1 MLYIKT
7 KYYKI
12 NEEIFKN
19 KGKIIRYKSIMWE
32 KTLKK
37 KQINHVREDVKKNK
51 INSIRKEVSKY
62 IREHSKNHIKK
73 ENV

>member
-37 KQINHVREDVKKNK
+37 KQINHVRED
-51 INSIRKEVSKY
+51 
-62 IREHSKNHIKK
+62 IKK
-73 ENV
+73 RNKSSCKRRY

>member
-37 KQINHVREDVKKNK
+37 KQIHYVRED
-51 INSIRKEVSKY
+51 
-62 IREHSKNHIKK
+62 IKK
-73 ENV
+73 RNKSSCKRRH